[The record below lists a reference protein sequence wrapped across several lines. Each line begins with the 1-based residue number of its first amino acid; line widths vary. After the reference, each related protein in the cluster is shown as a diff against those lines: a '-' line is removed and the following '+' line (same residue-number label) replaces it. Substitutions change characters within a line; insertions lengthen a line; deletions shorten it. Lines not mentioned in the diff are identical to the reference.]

1 MQKERHK
8 CYVSSPPLPQSEF
21 GGSVLLVSND
31 IVQGANMLRVQRR
44 TYIIFSTCL
53 ILGYIFFY
61 FTGGPDK
68 IAARLSVKLA
78 LSALLEE
85 RQPHIESL
93 DSRNLVSPL
102 PSLLMGAENTTGCS
116 SNYILSVW
124 DQKKGA
130 LGNKMSDYASLIG
143 HARRL
148 KLRPYIYPSM
158 KKALSKIF
166 K

>member
-1 MQKERHK
+1 M
-8 CYVSSPPLPQSEF
+8 
-21 GGSVLLVSND
+21 D
-31 IVQGANMLRVQRR
+31 
-44 TYIIFSTCL
+44 
-53 ILGYIFFY
+53 LG
-61 FTGGPDK
+61 K
-68 IAARLSVKLA
+68 LQLRLSVKVA
-78 LSALLEE
+78 LSAPTED
-85 RQPHIESL
+85 RQPHIHAL
-93 DSRNLVSPL
+93 DSRNLVTP
-102 PSLLMGAENTTGCS
+102 PPNLLMGVENTTASQGCS
-116 SNYILSVW
+116 YNYILSVW